1 MARKIIKD
9 QKDLLDLLSTV
20 QKEPTEGPALPD
32 RLVHHQLQLESLE
45 IENLWSYKRASL
57 RFEPGIT
64 VIAGPNGSGKSSLL
78 ESIFFALYG
87 SEARHSMGRSLDEI
101 VRIGADS
108 GSVKLSFFYG
118 GKRYHAQV
126 SLRRV
131 AGTIKSERGGCQL
144 TCDDGSVWVGT
155 ENVVAEIERL
165 FGMDREGFT
174 NCVYIRQGEID
185 RLIRA
190 DRKDREQMLD
200 GLLGLSKLDL
210 YVTPRSKEALRA
222 INRKLEI
229 IAESLARVRA
239 EIEDLER
246 QGLFAQKSQLTE
258 QLERLHSEL
267 AAIDDSRTTAHKLL
281 QSYEEDLRRE
291 AQLERELAQ
300 LEHELAEKEKRLG
313 QREAERAA
321 AEKELSTISAR
332 HQKRLSALKAR
343 LHQMGLD
350 SALETLE
357 AAKTS
362 DDVTPLVER
371 IESHRAHLERTRAQ
385 LGELREHVAQV
396 RTERAGHERALAHLR
411 QQYSDLE
418 RERARVA
425 DQIAQLE
432 RKLSALT
439 EALTQHEQSVA
450 ALLDDLVRRAG
461 ELGVALPAQLEA
473 WDLQKTSQ
481 IQSAWAQERIR
492 LEAHYTEA
500 QQAILHAKT
509 HYEALRAELAQKEE
523 LLRAGR
529 CPTCGQPVPREQLT
543 EALTEITAK
552 LGELEQH
559 LHHEEAELS
568 RLAGKITL
576 WKSVCEALDQ
586 FALELER
593 RSTRRAEL
601 ATQQSALEEA
611 RSRGA
616 ALAERLAQLERQIA
630 EETKIIQER
639 GAEQQRLEHTVQQL
653 TEALT
658 QALQHDEQLERLKSE
673 IEELLRLR
681 EQWRATQEMRKT
693 LVENLNELRG
703 DIARLL
709 ERRSA
714 LTARMHDRGEL
725 ERKRQSVQ
733 ELIASLEEQRAALQ
747 AQYDEVVHKRGIV
760 QGQLDHLERLRGE
773 LAHLERKQ
781 EELAK
786 LKLELDEIVSVY
798 QGTKVELRKRN
809 LEALNYYFN
818 AFFSL
823 MDSGDSYSRVRV
835 RDDYEIEVEL
845 KNGRVINPS
854 LMSGGERALINIALR
869 CAIHQVLAKAVRR
882 MPLILD
888 EPTIYLD
895 RDRIHRL
902 QFLLED
908 LGRRVGQ
915 VIVVSHEVG
924 LVEGADHEYR
934 TEKSSENISTIY
946 KVR

>member
-131 AGTIKSERGGCQL
+131 AGTMKSERGGCQL
-144 TCDDGSVWVGT
+144 TCDDGSAWVGT

-396 RTERAGHERALAHLR
+396 RAERAGHERALAHLR
-411 QQYSDLE
+411 QQHSDLE

-450 ALLDDLVRRAG
+450 ALLDDLVRARWG
-461 ELGVALPAQLEA
+461 SLGWRFPRSLRRGTSRRPRRYSLLGRRSASASKLTTLKLSKLYCTRRRTTKRSVRSSPKKKSSSGLGAALPAGSRCPGSSSPRRSPRSPRSSA
-473 WDLQKTSQ
+473 SWSSTSTTRKP
-481 IQSAWAQERIR
+481 SFR
-492 LEAHYTEA
+492 
-500 QQAILHAKT
+500 
-509 HYEALRAELAQKEE
+509 ALRA
-523 LLRAGR
+523 
-529 CPTCGQPVPREQLT
+529 
-543 EALTEITAK
+543 
-552 LGELEQH
+552 
-559 LHHEEAELS
+559 
-568 RLAGKITL
+568 
-576 WKSVCEALDQ
+576 
-586 FALELER
+586 
-593 RSTRRAEL
+593 
-601 ATQQSALEEA
+601 
-611 RSRGA
+611 RSRSGSLFVKRSISLPWSLSA
-616 ALAERLAQLERQIA
+616 AR
-630 EETKIIQER
+630 R
-639 GAEQQRLEHTVQQL
+639 GGLSSLPSR
-653 TEALT
+653 AL
-658 QALQHDEQLERLKSE
+658 LK
-673 IEELLRLR
+673 RCAR
-681 EQWRATQEMRKT
+681 
-693 LVENLNELRG
+693 
-703 DIARLL
+703 ARLL
-709 ERRSA
+709 WRS
-714 LTARMHDRGEL
+714 G
-725 ERKRQSVQ
+725 S
-733 ELIASLEEQRAALQ
+733 
-747 AQYDEVVHKRGIV
+747 
-760 QGQLDHLERLRGE
+760 
-773 LAHLERKQ
+773 
-781 EELAK
+781 
-786 LKLELDEIVSVY
+786 
-798 QGTKVELRKRN
+798 
-809 LEALNYYFN
+809 
-818 AFFSL
+818 
-823 MDSGDSYSRVRV
+823 
-835 RDDYEIEVEL
+835 
-845 KNGRVINPS
+845 PS
-854 LMSGGERALINIALR
+854 
-869 CAIHQVLAKAVRR
+869 
-882 MPLILD
+882 
-888 EPTIYLD
+888 
-895 RDRIHRL
+895 
-902 QFLLED
+902 
-908 LGRRVGQ
+908 
-915 VIVVSHEVG
+915 
-924 LVEGADHEYR
+924 
-934 TEKSSENISTIY
+934 
-946 KVR
+946 

>member
-1 MARKIIKD
+1 
-9 QKDLLDLLSTV
+9 
-20 QKEPTEGPALPD
+20 
-32 RLVHHQLQLESLE
+32 
-45 IENLWSYKRASL
+45 
-57 RFEPGIT
+57 
-64 VIAGPNGSGKSSLL
+64 
-78 ESIFFALYG
+78 
-87 SEARHSMGRSLDEI
+87 
-101 VRIGADS
+101 
-108 GSVKLSFFYG
+108 
-118 GKRYHAQV
+118 
-126 SLRRV
+126 
-131 AGTIKSERGGCQL
+131 
-144 TCDDGSVWVGT
+144 
-155 ENVVAEIERL
+155 
-165 FGMDREGFT
+165 
-174 NCVYIRQGEID
+174 
-185 RLIRA
+185 
-190 DRKDREQMLD
+190 
-200 GLLGLSKLDL
+200 
-210 YVTPRSKEALRA
+210 
-222 INRKLEI
+222 
-229 IAESLARVRA
+229 VRA
-239 EIEDLER
+239 
-246 QGLFAQKSQLTE
+246 
-258 QLERLHSEL
+258 
-267 AAIDDSRTTAHKLL
+267 
-281 QSYEEDLRRE
+281 RE
-291 AQLERELAQ
+291 
-300 LEHELAEKEKRLG
+300 
-313 QREAERAA
+313 
-321 AEKELSTISAR
+321 
-332 HQKRLSALKAR
+332 
-343 LHQMGLD
+343 
-350 SALETLE
+350 
-357 AAKTS
+357 
-362 DDVTPLVER
+362 
-371 IESHRAHLERTRAQ
+371 
-385 LGELREHVAQV
+385 
-396 RTERAGHERALAHLR
+396 
-411 QQYSDLE
+411 
-418 RERARVA
+418 
-425 DQIAQLE
+425 
-432 RKLSALT
+432 
-439 EALTQHEQSVA
+439 
-450 ALLDDLVRRAG
+450 
-461 ELGVALPAQLEA
+461 
-473 WDLQKTSQ
+473 
-481 IQSAWAQERIR
+481 
-492 LEAHYTEA
+492 
-500 QQAILHAKT
+500 
-509 HYEALRAELAQKEE
+509 
-523 LLRAGR
+523 
-529 CPTCGQPVPREQLT
+529 
-543 EALTEITAK
+543 
-552 LGELEQH
+552 
-559 LHHEEAELS
+559 
-568 RLAGKITL
+568 
-576 WKSVCEALDQ
+576 
-586 FALELER
+586 
-593 RSTRRAEL
+593 
-601 ATQQSALEEA
+601 
-611 RSRGA
+611 A

-714 LTARMHDRGEL
+714 LTARLHDRGEL

-733 ELIASLEEQRAALQ
+733 ELIASLEERRAALQ

>member
-1 MARKIIKD
+1 MARKGLKD

-20 QKEPTEGPALPD
+20 QKEPIEEGPALPD
-32 RLVHHQLQLESLE
+32 RLARHQLQLESLE
-45 IENLWSYKRASL
+45 IENLWSYRRASL

-78 ESIFFALYG
+78 ESIFLALYG

-108 GSVKLSFFYG
+108 GAVKLSFFYG
-118 GKRYHAQV
+118 GKRYQAQIA
-126 SLRRV
+126 LRRV
-131 AGTIKSERGGCQL
+131 AGTMKSERGGCQL

-190 DRKDREQMLD
+190 DRKEREQMLD

-222 INRKLEI
+222 INRKLEV
-229 IAESLARVRA
+229 IAESLARLRA
-239 EIEDLER
+239 EIEALER
-246 QGLFAQKSQLTE
+246 QELFAQRAQLTE
-258 QLERLHSEL
+258 QMERLQGEL
-267 AAIDDSRTTAHKLL
+267 ATVDESRTTAHKLL
-281 QSYEEDLRRE
+281 QSYDEDLRRE
-291 AQLERELAQ
+291 ELLARELAQ
-300 LEHELAEKEKRLG
+300 LEQELSEKEKRLE

-321 AEKELSTISAR
+321 AEKELSSISAR
-332 HQKRLSALKAR
+332 HQKRFSALKAH

-350 SALETLE
+350 SVLETLE
-357 AAKTS
+357 AAKTF

-371 IESHRAHLERTRAQ
+371 VASHRGHLERTRAQ
-385 LGELREHVAQV
+385 LGELREQLA
-396 RTERAGHERALAHLR
+396 RLRAERAGHERARAHLR
-411 QQYSDLE
+411 QTLGDLE
-418 RERARVA
+418 GERARVA
-425 DQIAQLE
+425 EQITQLE
-432 RKLSALT
+432 RKLLALAET
-439 EALTQHEQSVA
+439 LTHQEHTVT
-450 ALLDDLVRRAG
+450 ALLNDLVRRAG
-461 ELGVALPAQLEA
+461 ELGVALPAGA
-473 WDLQKTSQ
+473 WDPKKISQ
-481 IQSAWAQERIR
+481 IQSAWAQERTR
-492 LEAHYTEA
+492 LEAHYTQA
-500 QQAILHAKT
+500 QQAVLQAKT

-543 EALTEITAK
+543 EALTEITVK
-552 LGELEQH
+552 LNELEQH
-559 LHHEEAELS
+559 LQHEEAELS
-568 RLAGKITL
+568 RLGGKIAL
-576 WKSVCEALDQ
+576 WKSAEELLDQ

-593 RSTRRAEL
+593 HGTRREEL
-601 ATQQSALEEA
+601 SAHQSALEEM
-611 RSRGA
+611 RSRQA

-630 EETKIIQER
+630 EENKIIQEHHL
-639 GAEQQRLEHTVQQL
+639 EQQRLEQAVQDL
-653 TEALT
+653 SEALT

-673 IEELLRLR
+673 IEGLLRLR
-681 EQWRATQEMRKT
+681 EQWRATQEMRKA

-703 DIARLL
+703 DIARLR

-714 LTARMHDRGEL
+714 LTARMRDRGEL

-733 ELIASLEEQRAALQ
+733 ELLASLEEQRAALQ
-747 AQYDEVVHKRGIV
+747 AQYDEVVHTRGIV
-760 QGQLDHLERLRGE
+760 QGQLDHLGRLRGE
-773 LAHLERKQ
+773 LATLEREQ
-781 EELAK
+781 EELSN
-786 LKLELDEIVSVY
+786 LKRELDEIVSVY

-835 RDDYEIEVEL
+835 CDDYEIEVEL

-934 TEKSSENISTIY
+934 TEKSSDNISTIY
-946 KVR
+946 KIR